1 MTFDKTTY
9 IIRPI
14 KLVGMWSRQKMLNE
28 FSRTQLLY
36 GKEAMDELA
45 QCRVAVFGIGG
56 VGGYVVEALAR
67 SGIGALDLIDD
78 DKVCRTNINRQILA
92 TRKTIGKYKVDVA
105 EERINDIS
113 PECQVR
119 TYKTFYLP
127 ETQDQFDFSDY
138 DYVVDAIDTVTGKL
152 TIIENA
158 KQHNVPVISS
168 MGAGNKIDPTKFEVA
183 DIYETSICPLA
194 KVMRH
199 ECRKRGIDSLKVV
212 YSKEKPI
219 RPLEDMSIS
228 CRQHCICPPGTVRKC
243 TERRDIPGS
252 TAFVPSVVGLII
264 AGEIIKDLV
273 NKI

>member
-1 MTFDKTTY
+1 
-9 IIRPI
+9 
-14 KLVGMWSRQKMLNE
+14 MLNE

-127 ETQDQFDFSDY
+127 ETQDQFDFNDY

-158 KQHNVPVISS
+158 KKYNVPVISS
-168 MGAGNKIDPTKFEVA
+168 MGAGNKIDPSRFEVA

-194 KVMRH
+194 KVIRH

-264 AGEIIKDLV
+264 AGEIINDLA
-273 NKI
+273 NRK